1 MGISVTLKY
10 FRLLLFRCKI
20 FFRKHFFYFPVF
32 STTENRDQT
41 KSIFWLTKKTLFNFR
56 KIISPIYYYFF
67 KKKNCKSFFEFEF
80 LLLARTLTR
89 SSFSVAVRGRPL
101 SLIFRTNQMLKNV
114 FNWNHFPKN
123 IIIINKNKYFTSK
136 QMKLIFSFWI
146 QLCYIKPSL
155 LVI

>member
-56 KIISPIYYYFF
+56 KIISPIYYYFL
-67 KKKNCKSFFEFEF
+67 KKKTVNLFSSLSFSFLHALSLVVHFLSPSEVARVADFSYEPNAEKCFQLKSF
-80 LLLARTLTR
+80 
-89 SSFSVAVRGRPL
+89 S
-101 SLIFRTNQMLKNV
+101 
-114 FNWNHFPKN
+114 
-123 IIIINKNKYFTSK
+123 
-136 QMKLIFSFWI
+136 
-146 QLCYIKPSL
+146 
-155 LVI
+155 